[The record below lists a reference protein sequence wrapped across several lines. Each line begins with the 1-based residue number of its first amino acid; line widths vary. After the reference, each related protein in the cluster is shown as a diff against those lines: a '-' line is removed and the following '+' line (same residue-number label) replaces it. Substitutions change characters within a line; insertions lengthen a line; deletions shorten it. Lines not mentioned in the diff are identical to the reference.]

1 MKYYII
7 AGERSGDLHGA
18 NLIKAL
24 KKEAETTGD
33 TQINVRCW
41 GGDEMQKAGGE
52 LVVHYR
58 EMAFMGFWEVFTNLS
73 TIRKFIKQC
82 EKDILEFQP
91 DVLILI
97 DYAGFNM
104 RMARFAK
111 KHNILTYYYISPK
124 LWAWNQGRAKKI
136 KANVDKMFVI
146 LPFEK
151 DFYRKFDYK
160 VEYVGNPLLD
170 AIRDFQPQK
179 DFRQQYGLD
188 ERPVIAV
195 LPGSRKQEV
204 SNMLKTM
211 LALSPLFPAY
221 QFAVAAVN
229 NLPDAM
235 YDVAMQ
241 RENVQVIE
249 GKTYDILHQAHAAVV
264 TSGTATLETALFEVP
279 QLICYKTSL
288 ISYQIAKSLIKV
300 PYIGL
305 VNLIADEEIVPE
317 LIQSD
322 FNTNRLQRE
331 LRKIVADTPERKAQL
346 NAYQRIKKIL
356 GNERASE
363 KAARLMV
370 KSLKERE
377 ATAVK

>member
-18 NLIKAL
+18 NLIKVL
-24 KKEAETTGD
+24 KKEDQKAD
-33 TQINVRCW
+33 IRCW
-41 GGDEMQKAGGE
+41 GGDAMQKAGGE

-58 EMAFMGFWEVFTNLS
+58 DLAFMGFWEVFKNLL
-73 TIRKFIKQC
+73 TIRRFIRQC
-82 EKDILEFQP
+82 EQDLLAYQP

-104 RMARFAK
+104 RMAKFAK
-111 KHNILTYYYISPK
+111 QHGILNYYYISPK

-136 KANVDKMFVI
+136 KAYVDKMFVI

-151 DFYRKFDYK
+151 DFYRQFDYQ

-170 AIRDFQPQK
+170 AIREFVPQQ
-179 DFRQQYGLD
+179 DFRKTYGLD

-204 SNMLKTM
+204 SNMLRTM
-211 LALSPLFPAY
+211 LELAPKFPEF

-235 YDVAMQ
+235 YDEARQ
-241 RENVQVIE
+241 KENVVVIE
-249 GKTYDILHQAHAAVV
+249 GKTYDILHQAYAALV

-279 QLICYKTSL
+279 QLICYKTSVA
-288 ISYQIAKSLIKV
+288 SYKIAKSLIKV
-300 PYIGL
+300 PFIGL
-305 VNLIADEEIVPE
+305 VNLIAEEEVVPE
-317 LIQSD
+317 LIQGE
-322 FNTNRLQRE
+322 FNTNRLQKE
-331 LRKIVADTPERKAQL
+331 LKKITSDTPERQAQL
-346 NAYQRIKKIL
+346 SAYQRIKHML
-356 GNERASE
+356 GKERASE
-363 KAARLMV
+363 KTARLIV
-370 KSLKERE
+370 QNLKEKQL
-377 ATAVK
+377 AAK

>member
-1 MKYYII
+1 MKFYII

-24 KKEAETTGD
+24 KKEATATADE
-33 TQINVRCW
+33 IHIRCW
-41 GGDEMQKAGGE
+41 GGDEMQKAGGD

-58 EMAFMGFWEVFTNLS
+58 EMAFMGFWEVFTNLT
-73 TIRKFIKQC
+73 TIRKFIQHCK
-82 EKDILEFQP
+82 KDILEFQP

-111 KHNILTYYYISPK
+111 QHNILTYYYISPK

-151 DFYRKFDYK
+151 EFYLKFDYQ

-170 AIRDFQPQK
+170 AIRDFKPQK
-179 DFRQQYGLD
+179 GFRQQFGLD

-211 LALSPLFPAY
+211 LGLSTFFPDY

-229 NLPDAM
+229 NLPDDM
-235 YDVAMQ
+235 YKDARQ
-241 RENVQVIE
+241 QENVHVIE

-279 QLICYKTSL
+279 QLICYKTSF

-322 FNTNRLQRE
+322 FNTSSLQSE
-331 LRKIVADTPERKAQL
+331 LRKIVADTPERKAQH
-346 NAYQRIKKIL
+346 NAYQRIKKLL

-363 KAARLMV
+363 KTARLMMQN
-370 KSLKERE
+370 LKEGK
-377 ATAVK
+377 AVKQ